1 MLTLSGAKYH
11 LAMHGKVPA
20 KTWIPESS
28 PDFQFR
34 IFCKQAGTRL
44 QVADITCLHL
54 RLIDCKPRGLVAV
67 LPSYTFPHNPIICFN
82 LFPKHT
88 NLLRGFFSPHFSALN
103 IILEIHFFSRRN
115 PRRMKFHFE
124 NEWFS
129 CRSIIIHF
137 KRCMQLK
144 PSSIFHRPINLIE
157 ITEKWSRKEILLNPK
172 TTQKLYLANQ
182 IISFFRL

>member
-82 LFPKHT
+82 LFAKHT
-88 NLLRGFFSPHFSALN
+88 NLFQGFYSHIFSALN
-103 IILEIHFFSRRN
+103 VILEVHFFQEETRGGRN
-115 PRRMKFHFE
+115 FILRTNYFHAE
-124 NEWFS
+124 V
-129 CRSIIIHF
+129 
-137 KRCMQLK
+137 K
-144 PSSIFHRPINLIE
+144 SSI
-157 ITEKWSRKEILLNPK
+157 SRGACN
-172 TTQKLYLANQ
+172 
-182 IISFFRL
+182 